1 VSIPFY
7 VSPEQLVKDRAEFA
21 RKGIARGR
29 AIVALGYA
37 DGILILAENTST
49 TLYKIGEIYDRVA
62 FAGVGRYNEFE
73 SLRVAGVRHAD
84 LKGYMYGRDD
94 VTAKSLANAFGQT
107 LGNVFTHEVKPY
119 EVELLIAEL
128 GANPDEDRLY
138 KVLYDGTIGE
148 ERGLA
153 AIGGA
158 ADQLRDALRSA
169 PGPDRSLDDALAAAK
184 AAFASVE
191 GRTVEGWEAAVLERN
206 ERRRAFRRI
215 EA

>member
-1 VSIPFY
+1 MSIPFY

-128 GANPDEDRLY
+128 GATPDEDRLY

-206 ERRRAFRRI
+206 GRRRAFRRI